1 MSTDAS
7 VTKQLVETLEDGK
20 NGFAKG
26 AEKLASSNQPQ
37 LSETFAKYS
46 QQRAGFAA
54 ELNAMAES
62 YGDDTEDAGTLTA
75 AVHRGWMTL
84 KDALSGD
91 DPQGVLDVAAQ
102 GENHAV
108 TEYEKA
114 LDDDISDGLRV
125 VVQRQFAEIQAAYS
139 AVSAMRAAND

>member
-37 LSETFAKYS
+37 LSQTFAQYS

-54 ELNAMAES
+54 ELNAMAKS
-62 YGDDTEDAGTLTA
+62 YGDDAEDSGTLTA
-75 AVHRGWMTL
+75 AVHRGWMSL

-91 DPQGVLDVAAQ
+91 GPQGVLDVAAQ
-102 GENHAV
+102 GESHAV
-108 TEYEKA
+108 TEFEKA
-114 LDDDISDGLRV
+114 LKDDISDGLRV
-125 VVQRQFAEIQAAYS
+125 VVQRQFADIQAAHA
-139 AVSAMRAAND
+139 AVSSMRAANS

>member
-1 MSTDAS
+1 MSTDES

-26 AEKLASSNQPQ
+26 AQKLTSSNQPQ

-54 ELNAMAES
+54 ELNTMAKS
-62 YGDDTEDAGTLTA
+62 YGDDAEDSGTLTA
-75 AVHRGWMTL
+75 AVHRGWMSL

-102 GENHAV
+102 GEAHAV

-114 LDDDISDGLRV
+114 LKDDISDGLRV
-125 VVQRQFAEIQAAYS
+125 VVQRQFAEVQAACA
-139 AVSAMRAAND
+139 AVTAMRAAND